1 MKGVVRRTRLPL
13 VVSLFL
19 AALLGTPTATGP
31 ATDPLPVPVTAA
43 AAAAPAA
50 AAPTPV
56 LVEETVAEPPAAPA
70 APARPVLLAAPL
82 LTDQVNAAAA
92 APRGPPATA

>member
-19 AALLGTPTATGP
+19 AALLGTPTAAGP

-43 AAAAPAA
+43 VAAAPVAT
-50 AAPTPV
+50 APAPV
-56 LVEETVAEPPAAPA
+56 LVEETVAEPPAPPA
-70 APARPVLLAAPL
+70 APAQPVLVAASV
-82 LTDQVNAAAA
+82 LTDQVGTAAA
-92 APRGPPATA
+92 APRGPPRTA